1 MSVCPVN
8 SIVTA
13 RKLKS
18 LKVAF
23 GGQLRVSASIA
34 AQVALLPAFAVLLI
48 LLWAPV
54 VCARVW
60 RHHSGRMPRVVIT
73 PTASINNIGYAQ
85 AMRRGGYVAV
95 TTAYDVDSI
104 VAAEGY
110 DVFIPL
116 QDFSPPTRV
125 LVPYAAFIWALTR
138 FDVVF
143 CYFNVG
149 GFLSPTILRYAE
161 LPLFKFFAKK
171 VIAAPYGSDV
181 QRRNLL
187 PEVLQP
193 FYPVSREAIVAR
205 NVRHTARY
213 SNFKISGGDVVAHM
227 PHDICLSL
235 IAVDLNVLR
244 PDYPMD
250 DNERQ
255 LRIVHATGHPQ
266 LKGTYHIEQACQD
279 LKSEGYNI
287 EYMFVSGLENARAR
301 EIYASADVIVDQLLI
316 GTYGMFAV
324 EGMAL
329 GKPVV
334 SFISDEV
341 KVANPTFANLPIVVA
356 DPTTVKLKLKEL
368 LDDAPRRRQIGLAS
382 RAYVE
387 KFHGL
392 DFIGDLFDQIIR
404 HVWFGTPA
412 PKVTA
417 DGLSAAFSDRAARAF
432 GRSATS

>member
-1 MSVCPVN
+1 
-8 SIVTA
+8 
-13 RKLKS
+13 
-18 LKVAF
+18 
-23 GGQLRVSASIA
+23 
-34 AQVALLPAFAVLLI
+34 
-48 LLWAPV
+48 
-54 VCARVW
+54 
-60 RHHSGRMPRVVIT
+60 
-73 PTASINNIGYAQ
+73 
-85 AMRRGGYVAV
+85 MRRGGYVAV
-95 TTAYDVDSI
+95 TTAYDADSI
-104 VAAEGY
+104 VAGASY

-116 QDFSPPTRV
+116 RHFSKPTRL

-149 GFLSPTILRYAE
+149 GFLSPTMLRYME
-161 LPLFKFFAKK
+161 LPLIKIFAKK

-181 QRRNLL
+181 QRRTLL

-193 FYPVSREAIVAR
+193 FYPLGGEAIVVR

-213 SNFKISGGDVVAHM
+213 CDFKISGGDVVTHM

-235 IAVDLNVLR
+235 IAIDLHALS
-244 PDYPMD
+244 PDYPMG
-250 DNERQ
+250 DNEHR
-255 LRIVHATGHPQ
+255 LRIIHATGHPQ
-266 LKGTYHIEQACQD
+266 LKGTHHIEQACQE

-287 EYMFVSGLENARAR
+287 EYTFVSGLENARAR
-301 EIYASADVIVDQLLI
+301 EIYASADVIVDQLLV

-341 KVANPTFANLPIVVA
+341 KAANPTFANLPIVVA
-356 DPTTVKLKLKEL
+356 DPATVKVKLKEL

-382 RAYVE
+382 RAYAE

-392 DFIGDLFDQIIR
+392 DFMADLFDRIIR
-404 HVWFGTPA
+404 HVWFGAPA

-417 DGLSAAFSDRAARAF
+417 DGLPALVL
-432 GRSATS
+432 